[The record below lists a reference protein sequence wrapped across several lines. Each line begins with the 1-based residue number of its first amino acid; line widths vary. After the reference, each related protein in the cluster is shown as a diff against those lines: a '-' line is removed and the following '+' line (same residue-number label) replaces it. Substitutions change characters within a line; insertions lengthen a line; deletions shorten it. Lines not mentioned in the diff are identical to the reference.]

1 MNIKPV
7 NLNQTRQLG
16 FGSKIVITEE
26 VKRLVKTRKDAI
38 SITALVNA
46 AEADEKDILVKIGRN
61 FREGKMFGNV
71 YTENGTFFEFA
82 AHPTD
87 EKEQLLTGYDDIY
100 KKIESVYKNAVNGFL
115 ARAEKEKAQE
125 ILEKL

>member
-1 MNIKPV
+1 MRINPV
-7 NLNQTRQLG
+7 SYNQTSELG

-26 VKRLVKTRKDAI
+26 VKRLVKTKKDAI
-38 SITALVNA
+38 SIATLVNGA
-46 AEADEKDILVKIGRN
+46 QADEKDILVKIGRN
-61 FREGKMFGNV
+61 FREGKLFGNV
-71 YTENGTFFEFA
+71 YTESGTFFEFA

-87 EKEQLLTGYDDIY
+87 KNEQVLTGYDDIY
-100 KKIESVYKNAVNGFL
+100 NKIESIYKNAAKGFL